1 MRQFHSHEMAREFPL
16 LASTG
21 AAAVLVGGRTFHSFF
36 GLGILEGGPA
46 ATVERAA
53 RNRMVIKR
61 LKAAKGIVIDEIS
74 MLSGPVL
81 RVAEVIARRVRGSE
95 LPWGGLR
102 VIAVGDFAQLPP
114 VERDASRGGGWAF
127 LDPVWEMSSFIVH
140 QLATQVRCKD
150 PVYMDLL
157 SQIRI
162 GQIDRSVIEYLDEK
176 LNSDR
181 AKFQGTRLF
190 ARRDQTD
197 RFNDERLAELGGRL
211 FTIDTVISG
220 DARGI
225 ETLFRQAPIPPSL
238 RLKEGALVMIRQN
251 DPVGRWVNGST
262 GRLIKIQ
269 TGKLSIELISGG
281 RVGRTVELEK
291 ATFTALDGDGFPI
304 ATATNFPVSLAWATT
319 IHKAQGATL
328 EQMEVDLSNLW
339 EPGHAYVALSRLTSG
354 DGLQLSAWRRESIKV
369 DPSVVEFYRTHS
381 EHNRELGLPT
391 LQW

>member
-1 MRQFHSHEMAREFPL
+1 MRQFQAQPVARDFPV

-21 AAAVLVGGRTFHSFF
+21 AAAVLIGGRTFHSFF

-53 RNRMVIKR
+53 RNRQVVKR
-61 LKAAKGIVIDEIS
+61 IKAARGVVIDEIS

-81 RVAEVIARRVRGSE
+81 RVAEVIARRIRGSD

-102 VIAVGDFAQLPP
+102 IIAVGDFAQLPP
-114 VERDASRGGGWAF
+114 VERDVSRGGGWAF
-127 LDPVWEMSSFIVH
+127 LDPVWELSGFIVH

-150 PVYMDLL
+150 EDYMRLL

-162 GQIDRSVIEYLDEK
+162 GAIDRAVVEYLDEK
-176 LNSDR
+176 MASRRVN
-181 AKFQGTRLF
+181 FEGTRLF

-197 RFNDERLAELGGRL
+197 RFNEERLAELDGKPV
-211 FTIDTVISG
+211 TIETVTSG
-220 DARGI
+220 QARGV
-225 ETLFRQAPIPPSL
+225 ETLYRQAPIPPAL
-238 RLKEGALVMIRQN
+238 RLKEGALIMIRQN
-251 DPVGRWVNGST
+251 DPMGRWVNGST
-262 GRLIKIQ
+262 GRLLKIQ
-269 TGKLSIELISGG
+269 TGKLKIELISGG
-281 RVGRTVELEK
+281 RPGRLVELEK

-304 ATATNFPVSLAWATT
+304 ASATNFPISLAWATT

-369 DPSVVEFYRTHS
+369 DSSVVEFYRSHS
-381 EHNRELGLPT
+381 ERNRELGLPV